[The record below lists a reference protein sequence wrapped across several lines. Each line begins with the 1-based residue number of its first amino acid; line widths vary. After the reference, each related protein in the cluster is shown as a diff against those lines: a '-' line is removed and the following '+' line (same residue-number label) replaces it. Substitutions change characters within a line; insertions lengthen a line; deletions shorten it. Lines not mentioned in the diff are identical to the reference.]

1 MILTNL
7 VETGAVSAVTALA
20 GTADEILWT
29 GSAGDARAGQPAG
42 PETIYDFASITKLF
56 VATLALVLDA
66 QGRLPLGKHDEDL
79 LRHRSRRIGWTPLYH
94 LCRSRQDVL
103 ALLDRLPAAPSGTY
117 SDLGYIQWGLA
128 AEDSLGEPLSRLLQ
142 REVLDPL
149 DLSGVAV
156 APGDRPG
163 VAESRMGTGQEI
175 RLAAGQGLS
184 IPDLGPPGV
193 GEPQDGNARFL
204 LANGWSLPGH
214 SGLFGRAADLW
225 KLGAEW
231 LRPGKLLAP
240 QAVARAL
247 GGGGPFALGW
257 WRRRA
262 RSGGGG
268 AALGRRAVG
277 STGFAGGNLWI
288 DPESGRI
295 YVLLAHRI
303 DPLADFNV
311 WRRRFHSEVS
321 RALV

>member
-1 MILTNL
+1 MILPDL
-7 VETGAVSAVTALA
+7 VAEGAVSAATALVGSA
-20 GTADEILWT
+20 EDILWT
-29 GSAGDARAGQPAG
+29 GSAGDARPGQPAS
-42 PETIYDFASITKLF
+42 EKTVYDLASITKLF

-66 QGRLPLGKHDEDL
+66 QGRLPLRKSSEDL

-94 LCRSRQDVL
+94 LCRSAEDVRRVL
-103 ALLDRLPAAPSGTY
+103 GHLPAAPPGTY
-117 SDLGYIQWGLA
+117 SDLGYIHWGVLA
-128 AEDSLGEPLSRLLQ
+128 EQVLGEPLAALIQ
-142 REVLDPL
+142 REVLEPL
-149 DLSGVAV
+149 DLSGVVV

-175 RLAAGQGLS
+175 RLAAGQGLT
-184 IPDLGPPGV
+184 IPDLGPPGI

-204 LANGWSLPGH
+204 FHQGWSLPGH

-231 LRPGKLLAP
+231 LRPGMLLAP
-240 QAVARAL
+240 EAVARAL
-247 GGGGPFALGW
+247 GGSGPFALGW

-268 AALGRRAVG
+268 AALSPRAVG

-311 WRRRFHSEVS
+311 WRRRFHAEAS
-321 RALV
+321 RSFV